1 MATVGK
7 PIECKAAVSWKM
19 NGGFSIETVEVAVPK
34 KGEVRVKIRSAGICH
49 SDLHVLKGMDKKWP
63 FPCVLGHEG
72 AGVVE
77 SVGEGVAS
85 VVPGDVVV
93 LVWEAYCGEC
103 DFCKDPRTNLCQKQ
117 PRNHLQMDG
126 TSRITC
132 KGQPIFQMMSVSAFS
147 EYTVTSEFN
156 VAKVDPMANQ
166 RCLALAGCCIPTGY
180 GAVKNV
186 GKVTPGST
194 CAVWGLGAVGM
205 CVLLAC
211 KDQGASKII
220 GIDLNPRKFLRAIQF
235 GATDCLDPEEVN
247 VKDRLSEM
255 TNGGVDFCFVSVGV
269 VSAMEQAFLS
279 SHPQWGKTV
288 VIGLANVGETMK
300 VGVWE
305 LIFGRQLLGTYYGS
319 YKSRLHIPHLVDK
332 AQIHLENL
340 VSHYIPLERIA
351 DGFDMLKTGESLRT
365 VIDFETRA

>member
-1 MATVGK
+1 MRTSPTNGAAADIARCYTVGRR
-7 PIECKAAVSWKM
+7 ERYS
-19 NGGFSIETVEVAVPK
+19 
-34 KGEVRVKIRSAGICH
+34 EVRQQADVRRRGCQLGCRPCH
-49 SDLHVLKGMDKKWP
+49 LT
-63 FPCVLGHEG
+63 
-72 AGVVE
+72 VVQNYE
-77 SVGEGVAS
+77 
-85 VVPGDVVV
+85 
-93 LVWEAYCGEC
+93 
-103 DFCKDPRTNLCQKQ
+103 
-117 PRNHLQMDG
+117 
-126 TSRITC
+126 
-132 KGQPIFQMMSVSAFS
+132 
-147 EYTVTSEFN
+147 
-156 VAKVDPMANQ
+156 VDPMANQ